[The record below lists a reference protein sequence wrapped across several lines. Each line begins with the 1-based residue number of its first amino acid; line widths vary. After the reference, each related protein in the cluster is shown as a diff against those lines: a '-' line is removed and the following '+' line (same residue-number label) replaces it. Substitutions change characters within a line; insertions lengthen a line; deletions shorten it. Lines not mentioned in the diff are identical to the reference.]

1 MKLFESVINNAIKES
16 MSDIH
21 ITGEHPLVSRKHGDI
36 QFNSSLKWT
45 HQEIDDLAR
54 KLLTP
59 CNWKN
64 CGKKIRRPCYFHWQ
78 CRLRSTFSPR
88 RGNKYGDP
96 DSSG

>member
-21 ITGEHPLVSRKHGDI
+21 ITGEHPLVSRKRGDI

-45 HQEIDDLAR
+45 HQEIDDLTR

-59 CNWKN
+59 LQLEKLRQKN
-64 CGKKIRRPCYFHWQ
+64 PLTLLFPLAMPASG
-78 CRLRSTFSPR
+78 STFSPR
-88 RGNKYGDP
+88 RGE
-96 DSSG
+96 